1 MRSPA
6 SAGELPGIGA
16 RLRRLTAAHWLVIG
30 VTGLLLLVFAPA
42 LVRGG
47 PLADDYIFCLRPIQD
62 GGYGPFLRDIWHDTG
77 VVRPADEPEGER
89 GEPGRTAEGDPGIGV
104 PLIRAG

>member
-77 VVRPADEPEGER
+77 VVRPAP
-89 GEPGRTAEGDPGIGV
+89 
-104 PLIRAG
+104 IRSSCSSSRKRACTFRSA